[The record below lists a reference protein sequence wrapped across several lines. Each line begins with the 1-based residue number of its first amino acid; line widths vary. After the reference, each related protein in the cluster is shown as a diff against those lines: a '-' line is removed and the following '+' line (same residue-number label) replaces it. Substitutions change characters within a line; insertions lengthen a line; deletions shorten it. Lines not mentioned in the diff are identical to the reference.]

1 MKSLCRP
8 FPLKEVMELS
18 SSPRI
23 LIVDDELGPRE
34 SLRMILQWDYN
45 VVAVD
50 GGQAALETLDQ
61 ENFDLVISDIR
72 MPDISGIDLLAEIK
86 RRVPETE
93 VVMITAY
100 ASVETAAHALR
111 FGAMDYLIKPF
122 KADAVKE
129 TVEKGLERSRQK
141 RNLQHKMEE
150 LELANRTLEEEIE
163 QAYQNI
169 QKHYL
174 ETVRSLV
181 SAVDAKDA
189 YTKGHQE
196 RVAMFSM
203 LLGTELE
210 LSARDLGV
218 LQQAAMLHD
227 IGKIGI
233 REQVLLKEGPLTTEE
248 FEMIKKHPLI
258 GSKILSPVES
268 LKDVIQ
274 LVIHHHERYDGK
286 GYPRGLA
293 GEEIPLGARIIYVA
307 DAVDAMLSN
316 RPYAA
321 AKSTEEVRQELRRN
335 KGTQFDPRV
344 VDAALRIDLPSR
356 RFQ

>member
-1 MKSLCRP
+1 MVLKSP
-8 FPLKEVMELS
+8 K
-18 SSPRI
+18 I

-45 VVAVD
+45 VVTVD
-50 GGQAALETLDQ
+50 GGKSALQALKRES
-61 ENFDLVISDIR
+61 FDLVILDIR
-72 MPDISGIDLLAEIK
+72 MPDINGIDLLAEIK
-86 RRVPETE
+86 RLCPDME

-100 ASVETAAHALR
+100 ASVETAANALR
-111 FGAMDYLIKPF
+111 FGALDYLIKPF
-122 KADAVKE
+122 QADAVKE
-129 TVEKGLERSRQK
+129 AVEKGLARSKANRSIQSK
-141 RNLQHKMEE
+141 LEE
-150 LELANRTLEEEIE
+150 LELTNRSLEEEIE

-181 SAVDAKDA
+181 SAVDAKDS

-203 LLGTELE
+203 LLGAELE
-210 LSARDLGV
+210 LTAQEMGV

-233 REQVLLKEGPLTTEE
+233 KEHVLLKKGPLTPEE

-268 LKDVIQ
+268 LKDVIS

-316 RPYAA
+316 RPYAM
-321 AKSTEEVRQELRRN
+321 AKRPEEVREELRRN
-335 KGTQFDPRV
+335 SGTQFDPRV

-356 RFQ
+356 RFS